1 MTSKERGPLTC
12 SISSCASFTRFTLL
26 VNTERAA
33 ALLSM
38 SEETGALKL
47 EEKPNNSKSAK
58 SKKLFSF
65 EGSAKD
71 SQWEQQLNVKFFLHT
86 SSGYPDRELKSLLS
100 FPTRRNKMV
109 TWCFSSWSS
118 WMTTAFSLVGS
129 TSEPLQCPPRSGPE
143 EQTTFIQQETE
154 P

>member
-58 SKKLFSF
+58 SKKLFSLKGAPRTVN
-65 EGSAKD
+65 E
-71 SQWEQQLNVKFFLHT
+71 
-86 SSGYPDRELKSLLS
+86 SSS
-100 FPTRRNKMV
+100 
-109 TWCFSSWSS
+109 
-118 WMTTAFSLVGS
+118 
-129 TSEPLQCPPRSGPE
+129 
-143 EQTTFIQQETE
+143 
-154 P
+154 